1 MSDEICHI
9 CELPISG
16 PGAAI
21 CSAAHGQAHSPAPAG
36 SPAPSW
42 DDFCAR
48 MKQCAP
54 ALMPDE
60 TDAQWQNLYGVYQL
74 GYSSAL
80 EAVMKT
86 LEQENVRVSGG
97 TNDL

>member
-1 MSDEICHI
+1 MSDCIKCGQKLHDGHALNGV
-9 CELPISG
+9 CDK
-16 PGAAI
+16 
-21 CSAAHGQAHSPAPAG
+21 CRGQAHSPAPTG

-86 LEQENVRVSGG
+86 LEQENDSSSRTAG
-97 TNDL
+97 T

>member
-1 MSDEICHI
+1 MKPDAPNRETGTPAIGA
-9 CELPISG
+9 LNSG
-16 PGAAI
+16 KTGAGL
-21 CSAAHGQAHSPAPAG
+21 AARTC

-60 TDAQWQNLYGVYQL
+60 TDSQWQNLYGVYQL

-86 LEQENVRVSGG
+86 LEQENKQIS
-97 TNDL
+97 DS